1 MHARQLLHPAAP
13 SFGGTCFEAQLAAQV
28 LQAFA
33 PTVRSPRPVAHWLPL
48 GGIAFGCAML
58 GPAHGSPSAAVMTVV
73 FLAALISGVAGF
85 AFSAICG
92 AMLFRWAGDPVQ
104 LVQIMLACSIA
115 NQALM
120 AWSLRCHVAW
130 HGLRVCLLGGMLGL
144 PLGVWALLHVD
155 HGLYTHAFGILLLLF
170 GAYLLG
176 RRQQGTCLQHPC
188 LDLAAG
194 ILGGITGG
202 AAGFPSAPVAIWCSL
217 KGWDSTRQRALCQPF
232 TLVIQAAALLAIS
245 IATQGANDSFSPG
258 NLLCI
263 PASLLG
269 TSLAMTWCR
278 RLSHHRQALA
288 VNLLLIASG
297 FCFAL

>member
-13 SFGGTCFEAQLAAQV
+13 AFGKACFEAQLAAPA
-28 LQAFA
+28 LHAFEA
-33 PTVRSPRPVAHWLPL
+33 AIRNPRAVAHWLPL
-48 GGIAFGCAML
+48 GGVAFGCAML
-58 GPAHGSPSAAVMTVV
+58 GPAHGSPSAAVMAVV
-73 FLAALISGVAGF
+73 FLAALLSSIAGF

-130 HGLRVCLLGGMLGL
+130 RGLRVCLLGGMLGL
-144 PLGVWALLHVD
+144 PLGLWALLHVD
-155 HGLYTHAFGILLLLF
+155 HGLYTHALGVLLLAF
-170 GAYLLG
+170 GAYLLV
-176 RRQQGTCLQHPC
+176 RRQRVTCRQRPC

-194 ILGGITGG
+194 VLGGITGG

-232 TLVIQAAALLAIS
+232 TLIIQAAALLAIS
-245 IATQGANDSFSPG
+245 VTTQGADGFSPG
-258 NLLCI
+258 NLLCV

-269 TSLAMTWCR
+269 TSLAMTCSR
-278 RLSHHRQALA
+278 RLSDRGQVLA

-297 FCFAL
+297 LSFVL

>member
-1 MHARQLLHPAAP
+1 MHARQMLHPAAP
-13 SFGGTCFEAQLAAQV
+13 AFGEACFEAELAAHV
-28 LQAFA
+28 RRAFD
-33 PTVRSPRPVAHWLPL
+33 PVVRSPCAVARWLPL
-48 GGIAFGCAML
+48 GVIALGCAML
-58 GPAHGSPSAAVMTVV
+58 GPAHGSPSAAVMTAV
-73 FLAALISGVAGF
+73 FLAALMSSIAGF

-120 AWSLRCHVAW
+120 AWSLRSRVAW
-130 HGLRVCLLGGMLGL
+130 HGLKVFLLGGMLGL

-155 HGLYTHAFGILLLLF
+155 HGLYTHALGVLLLGF
-170 GAYLLG
+170 GAYLLV
-176 RRQQGTCLQHPC
+176 RKRQGTCPQHPC

-194 ILGGITGG
+194 VLGGITGG

-232 TLVIQAAALLAIS
+232 TLILQAAALLAIS
-245 IATQGANDSFSPG
+245 ITTQGANNGFSPG
-258 NLLCI
+258 DLLCL

-269 TSLAMTWCR
+269 TSLAVTCSR
-278 RLSHHRQALA
+278 RLSDRRHALA

-297 FCFAL
+297 LSFVL

>member
-13 SFGGTCFEAQLAAQV
+13 AFGRACFEAELAPQV
-28 LQAFA
+28 RRALEPAVQ
-33 PTVRSPRPVAHWLPL
+33 SPRAVAHWLPL

-58 GPAHGSPSAAVMTVV
+58 GPAHGSPGAAVMAVV
-73 FLAALISGVAGF
+73 FLAALMSSIAGF

-92 AMLFRWAGDPVQ
+92 AMLFRWSGDPVQ
-104 LVQIMLACSIA
+104 FVQVMLACSIA

-120 AWSLRCHVAW
+120 AWSLRSHVAW
-130 HGLRVCLLGGMLGL
+130 HGLRTYLLGGMLGL
-144 PLGVWALLHVD
+144 PLGLWALLHVD
-155 HGLYTHAFGILLLLF
+155 HSLYTHAFGVSLLAF
-170 GAYLLG
+170 GAYLLV
-176 RRQQGTCLQHPC
+176 RRRRGTCLHHPC

-194 ILGGITGG
+194 VLGGITGG

-232 TLVIQAAALLAIS
+232 TLIMQAAALLAIS
-245 IATQGANDSFSPG
+245 ITTQGADGFSPG

-269 TSLAMTWCR
+269 TSLAMTCCR
-278 RLSHHRQALA
+278 RLSDRRHALA

-297 FCFAL
+297 LSFAL

>member
-1 MHARQLLHPAAP
+1 
-13 SFGGTCFEAQLAAQV
+13 
-28 LQAFA
+28 
-33 PTVRSPRPVAHWLPL
+33 
-48 GGIAFGCAML
+48 ML
-58 GPAHGSPSAAVMTVV
+58 GPAHGSPNAAVMTVV

-104 LVQIMLACSIA
+104 LVQVVLACSIA

-120 AWSLRCHVAW
+120 AWSLRRHVAR
-130 HGLRVCLLGGMLGL
+130 HGLRVCVLGGMLGL
-144 PLGVWALLHVD
+144 PLGIWALLHVD
-155 HGLYTHAFGILLLLF
+155 YGLHTHAFGVLLLVF
-170 GAYLLG
+170 GAYLMV
-176 RRQQGTCLQHPC
+176 RRRQGTCLDHPC

-202 AAGFPSAPVAIWCSL
+202 AAGFPGAPVAIWCSL

-232 TLVIQAAALLAIS
+232 TLIMQAAALLAIS
-245 IATQGANDSFSPG
+245 IAMQGANGSLSLG

-269 TSLAMTWCR
+269 TSLAMTCFR
-278 RLSHHRQALA
+278 RLSDRRHALA

-297 FCFAL
+297 LGFIL